1 MQKILVIDDEAPLRQ
16 LISLALQK
24 RGFQTFEA
32 ANGEDGVQLAR
43 QHLPD
48 LILSDVKMAKIDGYM
63 TLSTLRH
70 DPITAAIPFILMTG
84 QPHSAGMRQ
93 GMDMGADDYLPKPFT
108 ISSLIAAVEARLKKQ
123 QALRQQ
129 AEQRLAVLRA
139 NISLAL
145 PHELFTPLSGIIGF
159 AEIITSES
167 SGLKPEELSEI
178 GRAINTSAKR
188 LYRLI
193 ENFLIYAQIELL
205 AADPQKVAALR
216 LKQAP
221 NTLELIDSCAQQQAQ
236 LANRSAD
243 LKLEL
248 APASA
253 ALSEDH
259 LRKLIRELIDNA
271 FKFSSPGSPVLICS
285 QGKSGWL
292 QISVRDHGRGM
303 TAAQIADV
311 GAYMQFERRLYEQ
324 QGSGLGLT
332 IAKCL
337 AELYGGGMFVQSEP
351 NVGTCVTVQLPLA
364 PTTPAPLQPKL
375 PGLADPLPA

>member
-1 MQKILVIDDEAPLRQ
+1 MQKILVIDDEAPLLQ
-16 LISLALQK
+16 LISMALQK

-32 ANGEDGVQLAR
+32 ENGEVGVQLAR

-48 LILSDVKMAKIDGYM
+48 LILSDIKMAKMDGYM

-84 QPHSAGMRQ
+84 QPHNAGMRQ
-93 GMDMGADDYLPKPFT
+93 GMELGADDYLSKPFT
-108 ISSLIAAVEARLKKQ
+108 IPTLIGTVEARLKKQ

-167 SGLKPEELSEI
+167 SGMKPEEMSEI
-178 GRAINTSAKR
+178 GRAINTAAKR

-216 LKQAP
+216 LNQAP
-221 NTLELIDSCAQQQAQ
+221 NTQELIDNCAQQQAQ
-236 LANRSAD
+236 KANRSSD
-243 LKLEL
+243 LTLEL
-248 APASA
+248 TPASA
-253 ALSEDH
+253 ALSDDY
-259 LRKLIRELIDNA
+259 LRKMVRELLDNA
-271 FKFSSPGSPVLICS
+271 LKFSAPGSPVLIRS
-285 QGKSGWL
+285 QCNGGWL
-292 QISVRDHGRGM
+292 QIYFRDRGRGM
-303 TAAQIADV
+303 TASQIADV

-324 QGSGLGLT
+324 QGSGLGLA
-332 IAKCL
+332 IAKRL
-337 AELYGGGMFVQSEP
+337 AELHGGGMLVQSEP
-351 NVGTCVTVQLPLA
+351 NVGTCVTIQLPLA
-364 PTTPAPLQPKL
+364 PTIPIACQPKL
-375 PGLADPLPA
+375 PGLTEPLPN